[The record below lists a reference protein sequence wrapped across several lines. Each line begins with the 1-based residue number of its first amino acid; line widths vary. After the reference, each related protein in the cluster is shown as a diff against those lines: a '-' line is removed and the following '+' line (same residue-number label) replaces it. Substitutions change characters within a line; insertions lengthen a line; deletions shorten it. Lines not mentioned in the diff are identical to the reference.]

1 MLKKKIATRVK
12 IYRTPQKN
20 AILAY
25 KDNNAD
31 TAAIIANKYLNLI
44 EKTLRKNYNKVRQD
58 VLFSLENKIKEEDSL
73 LADLTDS
80 LAQMRKYY
88 RIYDIIN
95 PTRGNMI
102 LNMHIADNGHPEFAK
117 GLESIQNIESVKDRM
132 VADRSDH
139 ISLANQYT
147 NSEQINDL
155 SLIQIIKTAQA
166 PLKTSSLGIILLA
179 LFCGLLGLLFAM
191 LLILLQLR
199 LQEKNQE
206 L

>member
-1 MLKKKIATRVK
+1 
-12 IYRTPQKN
+12 
-20 AILAY
+20 
-25 KDNNAD
+25 
-31 TAAIIANKYLNLI
+31 
-44 EKTLRKNYNKVRQD
+44 
-58 VLFSLENKIKEEDSL
+58 
-73 LADLTDS
+73 
-80 LAQMRKYY
+80 
-88 RIYDIIN
+88 
-95 PTRGNMI
+95 
-102 LNMHIADNGHPEFAK
+102 
-117 GLESIQNIESVKDRM
+117 M

-166 PLKTSSLGIILLA
+166 PLKTSSLGIIPLA